1 VDSAHAA
8 LLRQFFVVG
17 KIPEA
22 FPKILLEA
30 TGRLPPS
37 VDLGYLSVL
46 VDDES
51 IFRPHGA
58 GKNSPE

>member
-1 VDSAHAA
+1 VDSPHAA
-8 LLRQFFVVG
+8 LLCQFFVVG

-22 FPKILLEA
+22 FPEILLKA
-30 TGRLPPS
+30 ARRLPPS
-37 VDLGYLSVL
+37 VDLGYKSVL

-51 IFRPHGA
+51 IFRAHGA